1 MHACHYCRD
10 LVEREGWVKTR
21 LAGLSLG
28 GTPAS
33 DRLKDA
39 LMGAQ
44 AGLTPGDALL
54 ALSTKPRRGSL
65 VAIGGGAAGAAVLGV
80 LALGAAPANAP
91 AIDRRVPATNVPQPG
106 VVTLHAAPERRPDA
120 PAAAPAEAALACL
133 CEDRTVSDR
142 PEQPSD
148 QEDTAPLPGLPRSRS
163 PFEPP
168 RARAGRR
175 LVGPADDAAAAAVAE
190 P

>member
-1 MHACHYCRD
+1 VIGGHLGSKVSALLDGQLPREDEDRAWEHVHSCHHCRD

-54 ALSTKPRRGSL
+54 AIGAKPRRGSL

-91 AIDRRVPATNVPQPG
+91 AFDRRGPVTNVPG
-106 VVTLHAAPERRPDA
+106 
-120 PAAAPAEAALACL
+120 
-133 CEDRTVSDR
+133 
-142 PEQPSD
+142 PSVL
-148 QEDTAPLPGLPRSRS
+148 TPTPLPSIAPTLTR
-163 PFEPP
+163 
-168 RARAGRR
+168 RAR
-175 LVGPADDAAAAAVAE
+175 
-190 P
+190 

>member
-1 MHACHYCRD
+1 MIGGHLGNRVSDLLDGQLERDEEDRAWQHVHACHYCRD

-65 VAIGGGAAGAAVLGV
+65 VAIGGGAAGVAVLGV

-106 VVTLHAAPERRPDA
+106 AVTS
-120 PAAAPAEAALACL
+120 
-133 CEDRTVSDR
+133 T
-142 PEQPSD
+142 
-148 QEDTAPLPGLPRSRS
+148 PLPSVVPTASR
-163 PFEPP
+163 
-168 RARAGRR
+168 RAH
-175 LVGPADDAAAAAVAE
+175 
-190 P
+190 

>member
-1 MHACHYCRD
+1 VIGGNIGGHLGSKVSDLLDGQLSPSEEDRAWSHVHSCHHCRD

-21 LAGLSLG
+21 LAGLSLA

-39 LMGAQ
+39 LVGAQ

-91 AIDRRVPATNVPQPG
+91 AFDRRGPATN
-106 VVTLHAAPERRPDA
+106 
-120 PAAAPAEAALACL
+120 
-133 CEDRTVSDR
+133 
-142 PEQPSD
+142 
-148 QEDTAPLPGLPRSRS
+148 LPGPTMIS
-163 PFEPP
+163 PSPSP
-168 RARAGRR
+168 TIAPTLNRR
-175 LVGPADDAAAAAVAE
+175 TR
-190 P
+190 

>member
-1 MHACHYCRD
+1 MIGGHLGTRVSALLDGQLPANEEERAWAHVHSCHFCRD

-21 LAGLSLG
+21 LSTLSFG
-28 GTPAS
+28 GDGCAS

-54 ALSTKPRRGSL
+54 VMSAKPRRGSL

-91 AIDRRVPATNVPQPG
+91 SIDRR
-106 VVTLHAAPERRPDA
+106 A
-120 PAAAPAEAALACL
+120 PASNPGTTLVSPASVTRAHVEATL
-133 CEDRTVSDR
+133 
-142 PEQPSD
+142 
-148 QEDTAPLPGLPRSRS
+148 SR
-163 PFEPP
+163 
-168 RARAGRR
+168 RR
-175 LVGPADDAAAAAVAE
+175 
-190 P
+190 

>member
-1 MHACHYCRD
+1 VIGGHLGNKVSDLLDGQLPPDEEDRAWEHVHSCHYCRD

-21 LAGLSLG
+21 LAGLSLA

-39 LMGAQ
+39 LMGSQ

-54 ALSTKPRRGSL
+54 AMSAKPRRGSL

-91 AIDRRVPATNVPQPG
+91 AIDRRGP
-106 VVTLHAAPERRPDA
+106 VVN
-120 PAAAPAEAALACL
+120 
-133 CEDRTVSDR
+133 
-142 PEQPSD
+142 
-148 QEDTAPLPGLPRSRS
+148 LPGPSTVTPS
-163 PFEPP
+163 PVPSIAP
-168 RARAGRR
+168 TLNRRAR
-175 LVGPADDAAAAAVAE
+175 
-190 P
+190 